1 MIFSS
6 FVACAIMTPGLQLV
20 EHIPC
25 LDHLLSVRSGPA
37 DNKKRPLPN
46 RAEGGNTAVP
56 PLFTHSLRNRPHGHL
71 SDQCPCAVTCAHGS
85 LTAPFRRFGSRLRDV
100 FPPAVPPL
108 HQPAVLC
115 ADKPGVL
122 LPFFAYEGIKAHF
135 AGKVKPRI
143 SGNSTGGYI
152 WESISRAATRAA
164 SLTSPPM
171 IRASSSSRPS

>member
-1 MIFSS
+1 MPLRCNVRARLPYCAFQAVRFAAPGCISS
-6 FVACAIMTPGLQLV
+6 C
-20 EHIPC
+20 
-25 LDHLLSVRSGPA
+25 
-37 DNKKRPLPN
+37 RPS
-46 RAEGGNTAVP
+46 A
-56 PLFTHSLRNRPHGHL
+56 F
-71 SDQCPCAVTCAHGS
+71 
-85 LTAPFRRFGSRLRDV
+85 
-100 FPPAVPPL
+100 

-171 IRASSSSRPS
+171 IRASSSSRPSSSRGATCV